1 MNLSSVLVNARPQ
14 ALHRLREGLAALHG
28 IEVHAATEDGR
39 LIVTIEGDSVQAI
52 ADLFAQINQ
61 QPGVLSAAMAY
72 HQFEPDPDEEA

>member
-14 ALHRLREGLAALHG
+14 ALHRLREGLSALRG
-28 IEVHAATEDGR
+28 VEVHAATEDGR

-61 QPGVLSAAMAY
+61 QPGVLSAAMVY